1 MITQE
6 LFCQFCGGETEVYE
20 VRCEW
25 EFCDDPQQ
33 CEDLEDCD
41 QDNCIDTDM
50 ICPKGCGIPV

>member
-6 LFCQFCGGETEVYE
+6 LFCGFCGGETEVYE

-25 EFCDDPQQ
+25 GGCETPLECDD
-33 CEDLEDCD
+33 LEACD
-41 QDNCIDTDM
+41 TENCIDTDM